1 MREEQSRIKMQNR
14 VAKGKSTFGRLK
26 KIWSSQQY
34 GKKVKIKM

>member
-1 MREEQSRIKMQNR
+1 MQNR

-26 KIWSSQQY
+26 KIWSSKQY

>member
-1 MREEQSRIKMQNR
+1 MQNR
-14 VAKGKSTFGRLK
+14 VAKGKSSFGRLK